1 MTNSPF
7 DLLVL
12 LGCAQGFIWAS
23 LLWLNRT
30 GNRTA
35 NRLLAVLI
43 GLLALMSLALAIPI
57 FNRWISLALDF
68 LPLNM
73 AMPIGPLI
81 YFYAKS
87 ILDPAFRIGPTQR
100 LHFYPVVLDWG
111 GSLIAWLFV
120 GGVLLGFFP
129 GQDNQAWGTSIDEY
143 NTYVDIPRWVSMA
156 VYVMLTRRFIQQHQP
171 ASNISNTAGHQLG
184 LQWLKQLVR
193 VFFVFQLI
201 WTMHLV
207 PYIIPGTRSA
217 LLDKFGWYP
226 IYIPVALIIYWLG
239 LKGYLHAR
247 NTPIDAAARSGSATS
262 IPAEMV
268 EKVVGLLTIAMQTD
282 KLYLDPELTVEKIS
296 RHTQLPQRT
305 VSFVLNQHLQKSF
318 STFVN
323 EYRIEAVKGQLTN
336 PANKH
341 LTLMGVAYECGF
353 NSQATFQ
360 RTFKQLTGLSP
371 KQYASQQT
379 AER

>member
-1 MTNSPF
+1 
-7 DLLVL
+7 
-12 LGCAQGFIWAS
+12 
-23 LLWLNRT
+23 
-30 GNRTA
+30 
-35 NRLLAVLI
+35 
-43 GLLALMSLALAIPI
+43 
-57 FNRWISLALDF
+57 
-68 LPLNM
+68 
-73 AMPIGPLI
+73 
-81 YFYAKS
+81 
-87 ILDPAFRIGPTQR
+87 
-100 LHFYPVVLDWG
+100 
-111 GSLIAWLFV
+111 
-120 GGVLLGFFP
+120 
-129 GQDNQAWGTSIDEY
+129 
-143 NTYVDIPRWVSMA
+143 MA